1 MEIRRLTDFYKQG
14 GRMKKGWILLS
25 VLALA
30 GCAIVNVYVTFPEEK
45 IEKAAEELLAPPSQ
59 SKPQSNLFRFR
70 FTDVAYAQEVVEV
83 KKDIKTDSPVIK
95 AAKQKMDTWRE
106 ELDTYK
112 KEGFVGETNEFTV
125 VVRNIPSDPEKT
137 KRIRK
142 IVNDENQQ
150 RRIMMDELLKINNVP
165 AGEITKFKRIF
176 ADVMKKYSPSGTW
189 IQEEEWYRKE

>member
-1 MEIRRLTDFYKQG
+1 
-14 GRMKKGWILLS
+14 MKKGWILLS

-59 SKPQSNLFRFR
+59 IKPQSNLFRFI
-70 FTDVAYAQEVVEV
+70 FTDAAYAQEVIEV

-125 VVRNIPSDPEKT
+125 VVRDLPSDPERA
-137 KRIRK
+137 KRVRK

-165 AGEITKFKRIF
+165 AGEIAKFKRIF

-189 IQEEEWYRKE
+189 IQAEEWYRKE

>member
-1 MEIRRLTDFYKQG
+1 MK
-14 GRMKKGWILLS
+14 RMGIVFSIL
-25 VLALA
+25 VIT

-59 SKPQSNLFRFR
+59 SKPQSNLHRFI
-70 FTDVAYAQEVVEV
+70 FTGTVYAEEVIEV
-83 KKDIKTDSPVIK
+83 KKDVKTESPIIK
-95 AAKQKMDTWRE
+95 AAKQKMDTWRN

-125 VVRNIPSDPEKT
+125 VVRNLPSDPEKA
-137 KRIRK
+137 KRIKK

-150 RRIMMDELLKINNVP
+150 RKIMMDELLKINNVP
-165 AGEITKFKRIF
+165 PGEITKFKRIF